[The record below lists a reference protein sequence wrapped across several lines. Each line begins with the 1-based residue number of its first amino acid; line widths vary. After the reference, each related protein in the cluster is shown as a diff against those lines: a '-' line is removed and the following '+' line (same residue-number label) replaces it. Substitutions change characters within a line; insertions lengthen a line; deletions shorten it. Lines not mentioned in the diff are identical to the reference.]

1 MTHDSIQIQVPR
13 SVLVAAFLEKMA
25 RASGPAPQPASTF
38 LDTPAIGAPYLG
50 GIYAGPTIDIGPM
63 ALILLPGEYTGTW
76 DGARAWAAQQG
87 EGAVLPSRIDALVLF
102 KNLKPQFQ
110 EAYYW
115 TDEPVAHSV
124 AFAWFQSFGNGY
136 QDSIRKGNGY
146 RARAVRR
153 VAI

>member
-1 MTHDSIQIQVPR
+1 MTQDSIQIDVPR
-13 SVLVAAFLEKMA
+13 SVLVAAFFEKMA
-25 RASGPAPQPASTF
+25 RASAPETPDLHTF
-38 LDTPAIGAPYLG
+38 LDTPAIGARYLG

-76 DGARAWAAQQG
+76 EGARAWAAQQG
-87 EGAVLPSRIDALVLF
+87 EGATLPSRIDALLLL
-102 KNLKPQFQ
+102 KNLKSEFQ

-115 TDEPVAHSV
+115 TDESV
-124 AFAWFQSFGNGY
+124 ALNGAYAWFQSFSNGGQY
-136 QDSIRKGNGY
+136 YYHKGYDY